1 MNRIR
6 PWHLC
11 GVLVVLSLVA
21 YSPLRE
27 NGFID
32 YDDENF
38 ITKNPHLVEG
48 STWSEICW
56 AWTNGEAPYWMP
68 LTWLTLELDGWLSP
82 TPPGDP
88 PGLSPVVVHSQ
99 NLFWHTGAA
108 LLLFGLFRRLTGSL
122 WRSFL
127 VAALF
132 DVHPM
137 HVESVAWA
145 IERKDVLMAF
155 FGLVTLH
162 AYLSYVQRPGWV
174 PYLAM
179 SAAFLA
185 SLLAKPMLIT
195 LPLLLLVLDFW
206 PLCRL
211 QWPATPRGG
220 PATAEHVRVPLKQLI
235 YEKIP
240 IFAIAFMCAIP
251 AMEHRMAPTYV
262 TIPLSARVMNA
273 FSGYGWYL
281 SATFYPSELGI
292 LYPHPQREWSWARAL
307 AGAGTLAAVT
317 ALAIWQRHGQPWL
330 LAGWVW
336 FVLTLA
342 PVIGLSQ
349 SGAQAWADRF
359 SYWPH
364 IGLFVAVVWG
374 LGGLVGSA
382 RLPRWICGCLC
393 VLVLGWLV
401 VLTQA
406 QVAYWKDSITVWEH
420 ALAVTTR
427 NDFAHQRLS
436 ICYRRV
442 GRDADAEHHLH
453 EALRIQRERNRLP
466 TLEGATGRARS
477 EPNP

>member
-11 GVLVVLSLVA
+11 GVLVALCLVA

-38 ITKNPHLVEG
+38 ITNNPHLIEG
-48 STWSEICW
+48 PTWSQICW
-56 AWTNGEAPYWMP
+56 AWTNDEGPYWMP

-82 TPPGDP
+82 TPSGDQP
-88 PGLSPVVVHSQ
+88 SPSPLVVHSQ
-99 NLFWHTGAA
+99 NLFWHAGSV
-108 LLLFGLFRRLTGSL
+108 LLLFGLCHRLTGSL

-155 FGLVTLH
+155 FGLVALH
-162 AYLSYVQRPGWV
+162 AYLSYVRRPGWA
-174 PYLAM
+174 PYLGM
-179 SAAFLA
+179 IVAFIA

-195 LPLLLLVLDFW
+195 LPLLLLLLDFW
-206 PLCRL
+206 PLRRL
-211 QWPATPRGG
+211 RLPASLQDGLAAPTHACV
-220 PATAEHVRVPLKQLI
+220 PAKQLI

-240 IFAIAFMCAIP
+240 LFTIALVCAIA
-251 AMEHRMAPTYV
+251 AMNHRIVRSFDTF
-262 TIPLSARVMNA
+262 PLSARVMNA
-273 FSGYGWYL
+273 FTGYGWYL

-292 LYPHPQREWSWARAL
+292 FYPHPYRDWSWARAL
-307 AGAGTLAAVT
+307 AGAGTLAVVT
-317 ALAIWQRHGQPWL
+317 AVALWQRHSRPWL
-330 LAGWVW
+330 ITGWMW
-336 FVLTLA
+336 FVLTMA
-342 PVIGLSQ
+342 PVIGLTQ
-349 SGAQAWADRF
+349 GGAQAWADRF

-374 LGGLVGSA
+374 LGGLVGSS
-382 RLPRWICGCLC
+382 RLSRCVCGGLC
-393 VLVLGWLV
+393 VLVLGCLV
-401 VLTQA
+401 ALTRA
-406 QVAYWKDSITVWEH
+406 QVGYWKDSIAAWEH
-420 ALAVTTR
+420 ALAITTK

-436 ICYRRV
+436 ICYRRE
-442 GRDADAEHHLH
+442 GRNADAEYHLL
-453 EALRIQRERNRLP
+453 EAVRIQRERIPFP
-466 TLEGATGRARS
+466 TQKGVTGRARS